1 MSDAIALPFSV
12 YGVNT
17 GSYTISH
24 AFSIRQN
31 KSYCVTPD
39 EYDLGAIIAA
49 GGNNMVMATTPY
61 YFLPATSGLLFVP
74 SFYSQNNGTGVGV
87 FNVISFSTD
96 RIIGSNTENLTVS
109 ILLFKA
115 T

>member
-1 MSDAIALPFSV
+1 MSDALALPFSV

-17 GSYTISH
+17 GSYTILR
-24 AFSIRQN
+24 AFSITAN
-31 KSYCVTPD
+31 KNYYITPS

-49 GGNNMVMATTPY
+49 AYSSGVMANTPY
-61 YFLPATSGLLFVP
+61 YFLPASSGTIAVP
-74 SFYSQNNGTGVGV
+74 AFLSNGNVGR
-87 FNVISFSTD
+87 FNTIFFN
-96 RIIGSNTENLTVS
+96 SNGIVGANESNLTVS

>member
-1 MSDAIALPFSV
+1 MSDALALPFSV

-31 KSYCVTPD
+31 GNYFVTPD

-49 GGNNMVMATTPY
+49 GCSNMVMANTPF
-61 YFLPATSGLLFVP
+61 YFLPASSGSVFVP
-74 SFYSQNNGTGVGV
+74 AFISNGNVGV
-87 FNVISFSTD
+87 FGAINFASNA
-96 RIIGSNTENLTVS
+96 IIAGNESNLTVN